1 MLDALAIKATVDH
14 DLAYYDR
21 KVTQDYLHAVEFT
34 PLAQI
39 DAPGLIAALQTLQ
52 QRRRQVKD
60 LSLLLNAFDTAFDAN
75 RFWQALNVSATGIK
89 YQVLNIR
96 SVRLRL
102 LRPCL
107 PCVSCRLRPKPIKA
121 KNGNYP
127 QRAVPILFT
136 NAGAGNGL
144 PDRGKDASHGKPSC
158 RR

>member
-1 MLDALAIKATVDH
+1 MSSYGLDALALKTTVDH

-21 KVTQDYLHAVEFT
+21 EVTQDYLHAVEFT

-39 DAPGLIAALQTLQ
+39 DAPRLIAALQTLR

-75 RFWQALNVSATGIK
+75 RFWQVLNVSATGIK
-89 YQVLNIR
+89 YQVR
-96 SVRLRL
+96 SAQAA
-102 LRPCL
+102 RPCL